1 MPSKTGSQHRLMAM
15 ASTPAGR
22 AKLKAEG
29 VKAPPLSVAKDFLAA
44 DKGKHFA
51 PAKGKKR

>member
-22 AKLKAEG
+22 ARLETTGKT
-29 VKAPPLSVAKDFLAA
+29 PPPASVAKEFLNA
-44 DKGKHFA
+44 DKGRKFA
-51 PAKGKKR
+51 GARRKK